1 MFKINIIC
9 INDAVDGITENKI
22 YTATYVGW
30 TDEVKYYGLMDDYGQ
45 YHLFLASRFITLT
58 DDLINNIVEYKNGGK
73 LNV

>member
-1 MFKINIIC
+1 MFKINLIC

-30 TDEVKYYGLMDDYGQ
+30 TDEVKYYGQ

-58 DDLINNIVEYKNGGK
+58 DDLINNIEEYKNGGK